1 MLDYGRALWEYLRL
15 SQGMAMYF
23 VFTFNSFPI
32 SKDFHFFDKY
42 HQIPYDR
49 KAVKENYSN
58 ALKLQQAAL
67 KY

>member
-1 MLDYGRALWEYLRL
+1 
-15 SQGMAMYF
+15 MYF

-32 SKDFHFFDKY
+32 SKDFYFFDKY
-42 HQIPYDR
+42 HQIPYDG